1 MLSTLHDHA
10 ESTYRHPVHPPISA
24 KPPTRLE
31 DIKLTFDTYG
41 EKSSGLSPEKIQA
54 VMEWLTLSLLDCGY
68 YGHTYVIWCANPD
81 PDPVL
86 ERKMKAGMR
95 RNQPVVLYRCGG
107 RTMPPPEGCYWRLM
121 PEHPSMRVYQLEVRE
136 AD

>member
-1 MLSTLHDHA
+1 MLNLPTAIRSILPF
-10 ESTYRHPVHPPISA
+10 RP

-41 EKSSGLSPEKIQA
+41 EKSSGLSPGKIQSF
-54 VMEWLTLSLLDCGY
+54 MEWLTLSLLDCGY

-86 ERKMKAGMR
+86 ERQMKAGMR
-95 RNQPVVLYRCGG
+95 RINPLFSIAVAVGQCRLRRDATGG
-107 RTMPPPEGCYWRLM
+107 
-121 PEHPSMRVYQLEVRE
+121 
-136 AD
+136 